1 MEGKE
6 IIQHISYKPTGDEYA
21 TKVEI
26 PAETKEEA
34 ILIIK
39 ERLYEKGFKDLEDK
53 IERGY
58 KFDVIDTYHKEKNQY
73 LYMKTDN
80 YE

>member
-39 ERLYEKGFKDLEDK
+39 ERLYEKGFKDL
-53 IERGY
+53 
-58 KFDVIDTYHKEKNQY
+58 
-73 LYMKTDN
+73 
-80 YE
+80 